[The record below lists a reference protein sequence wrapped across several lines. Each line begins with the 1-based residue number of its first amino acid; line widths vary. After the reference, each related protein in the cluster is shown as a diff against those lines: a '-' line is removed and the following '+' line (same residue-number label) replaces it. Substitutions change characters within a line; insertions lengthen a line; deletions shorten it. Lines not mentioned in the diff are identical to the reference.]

1 MRVWTEDAKQK
12 QRDAIKRWAPWTK
25 SSGPKTSIGKSRS
38 SLNAVKHGMR
48 SVQGK
53 RLLKL
58 FSRQRQFIRS
68 VYSSLK
74 MRKKSTNE
82 LLRTMTSHIPK
93 TPQNPTSNIFIKQ
106 RMPHDRP

>member
-25 SSGPKTSIGKSRS
+25 SSGPKTSLGKSRS

-48 SVQGK
+48 SIQGK

-68 VYSSLK
+68 IYSSLGV
-74 MRKKSTNE
+74 RKKSTNE
-82 LLRTMTSHIPK
+82 LLRTMSAHIPQTPK
-93 TPQNPTSNIFIKQ
+93 TPTINVFIKQ
-106 RMPHDRP
+106 KCPHDRP